1 MKAQERHHLKQNELA
16 IQTKRIASQL
26 AASRNQIIGI
36 VAAVII
42 IVGGIFGYF
51 YFRGRTNDR
60 VSAQLGSALQMTA
73 APIVPAPTVPGATQA
88 VGTYPNETARAEAA
102 IAAFQQVIDAY
113 PSHEGGTAARY
124 HRASVLLSIDRAAD
138 AEKGFADA
146 IASGGSSIY
155 AEMAKMGRAQALAA
169 QKKFDEAIREL
180 TDLSGR
186 RDGPLPIDG
195 VLMEL
200 ARISRKAGKAQE
212 ARAAFRRVVDEF
224 PNSPYANEARQ
235 QLATMGV

>member
-1 MKAQERHHLKQNELA
+1 MKAQERHHLKQNALA
-16 IQTKRIASQL
+16 IQASKL
-26 AASRNQIIGI
+26 ANRFASSRNQILAIVATVI
-36 VAAVII
+36 VAAGLIA
-42 IVGGIFGYF
+42 GYF
-51 YFRGRTNDR
+51 YYRGMTNDR
-60 VSAQLGSALQMTA
+60 VSAMLGAALQIQA

-88 VGTYPNETARAEAA
+88 AGTYPTETARAEAA
-102 IAAFQQVIDAY
+102 VAAYQRVVDAY
-113 PSHEGGTAARY
+113 PSHDGGVAARY
-124 HRASVLLSIDRAAD
+124 HRAAVLLSLDKAAD
-138 AEKGFADA
+138 AEQGFADA
-146 IASGGSSIY
+146 VAAGGSTIY
-155 AEMAKMGRAQALAA
+155 AEMAKMGRAQALAV

-200 ARISRKAGKAQE
+200 ARVSRKAGKPQE

-235 QLATMGV
+235 QLATMGT

>member
-16 IQTKRIASQL
+16 IQTQRMVQRFAG
-26 AASRNQIIGI
+26 SRNQIIGI
-36 VAAVII
+36 AAAVI
-42 IVGGIFGYF
+42 VLVAGIWGYF

-60 VSAQLGSALQMTA
+60 VSAMLGSALQVQSS
-73 APIVPAPTVPGATQA
+73 PIVPAPTVPGATQA
-88 VGTYPNETARAEAA
+88 PGTYPNETARAEAA
-102 IAAFQQVIDAY
+102 IAEFQKVIDAY
-113 PSHEGGTAARY
+113 PSHEGGIAARY
-124 HRASVLLSIDRAAD
+124 HRASVLLSLDRGAD

-146 IASGGSSIY
+146 IASGGASIY
-155 AEMAKMGRAQALAA
+155 AEMAKMGRAQALVA
-169 QKKFDEAIREL
+169 QKKFDDAIREL

-200 ARISRKAGKAQE
+200 ARTSRKAGKSQE

-224 PNSPYANEARQ
+224 PNSTYANEARQ
-235 QLATMGV
+235 QLATMGT

>member
-1 MKAQERHHLKQNELA
+1 MKAQERHHLKQNDLA
-16 IQTKRIASQL
+16 IQTQRLASQL
-26 AASRNQIIGI
+26 AGSRNQILGI
-36 VAAVII
+36 IAAVII
-42 IVGGIFGYF
+42 VVGVVFGYF

-60 VSAQLGSALQMTA
+60 VSAQLGSALQITA

-88 VGTYPNETARAEAA
+88 AGTYPNETARAEAA
-102 IAAFQQVIDAY
+102 IAAFQQLIDAY

-124 HRASVLLSIDRAAD
+124 HRASVLLTLDRAAD

-146 IASGGSSIY
+146 IAHGGSSIY
-155 AEMAKMGRAQALAA
+155 AEMARMGRAQALAA
-169 QKKFDEAIREL
+169 QKKFDDAIREL

-186 RDGPLPIDG
+186 RDGALPIDG

-200 ARISRKAGKAQE
+200 ARVNRKAGKPQE

-224 PNSPYANEARQ
+224 PDSPYANEARQ
-235 QLATMGV
+235 QLATMGT